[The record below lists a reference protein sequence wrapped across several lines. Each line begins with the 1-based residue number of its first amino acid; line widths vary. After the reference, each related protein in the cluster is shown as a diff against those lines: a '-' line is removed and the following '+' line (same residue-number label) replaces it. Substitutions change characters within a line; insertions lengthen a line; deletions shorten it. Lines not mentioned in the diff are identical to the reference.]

1 VALRQ
6 VKQYQIYFMK
16 GVGGM
21 NTKKIQREKVNSP
34 LEPYHFTKRIGSTV
48 YSVNVSFKHDAKETI
63 DEKILRLMRN
73 DVQIGKVVGL

>member
-1 VALRQ
+1 
-6 VKQYQIYFMK
+6 MK

-34 LEPYHFTKRIGSTV
+34 LEPYRFTKRIGSTV
-48 YSVNVSFKHDAKETI
+48 YSVNVSFKQDAKETI

-73 DVQIGKVVGL
+73 DAQLGKVVGL